1 MTKDR
6 AKVPRSARTNPAPGA
21 PARGKRAF
29 FAGFLA
35 LLLSGGPWVPTLA
48 AVSDDRGLYE
58 QAILATQDRDYAGA
72 RADLEKLLEE
82 NSDYLPAR
90 ILLGEVLL
98 ALGDAQGAEAQLL
111 QALNAGGD
119 PGLIVVALGQ
129 AEMLQDKTDELLND
143 VNTQADNP
151 ALQADVAN
159 LRGYAFLER
168 GRLTEARAAF
178 QQAAALGL
186 ANPTP
191 LVGLAR
197 AALVENDPATAGKY
211 ADQAFQAGV
220 NGAVWR
226 LRGDIAAYSGNDAA
240 AIEAYGHAIDLAWGD
255 LDART
260 ARASLLVGL
269 GRLDEATA
277 DIAAVRQIIPDDLEA
292 VYLSA
297 VILARQGKVTDAMA
311 VLTRAKRSL
320 ERILPAT
327 MDNNRTTLRMA
338 GLICYALGDFSDAAT
353 HFERLVSISPSDDSA
368 ASLLARTRI
377 QLGEYATAIRNLETA
392 LTINGDNPETQ
403 GLMGLVYMLRG
414 ELGDAQQ
421 YLSASAASGDVPGS
435 LLRKG
440 IGLLRMQRSDD
451 AMQAF
456 AQARQ
461 RETADSLAS
470 TLLTAIGAM
479 EQQDFTTAADWAE
492 KATAIAPQSAYVR
505 HIAALALINDGRTA
519 DARAELETA
528 LKIDRTYVPAI
539 VEMARLSTKAG
550 DRDAARTAYRNA
562 LGLDRGNATATLE
575 LADLER
581 IDGQPEKAEDLLR
594 TARDD
599 NPNLESVWTHSL
611 EFYAAKGD
619 IDTVLSL
626 GQDFIRRNPNAIA
639 IRDRLAVLLWR
650 ANRLDETVAQYQ
662 ALMEI
667 SLDRGAI
674 LYRIGLVQE
683 DRKDYAQ
690 AIEAFRRALGWLP
703 DNNTI
708 WRKVIIL
715 EGRTG
720 DVAEATRLLNEYRA
734 RKAATN
740 VDELTG
746 QLYLAAG
753 DYQKS
758 LAAFQAAQLSAPA
771 SAAITIGL
779 FDSLR
784 GLGQQDAALAH
795 LAEWIG
801 THKDDAIQ
809 TRLALAY
816 ADAGRLDEAI
826 SLQEDTLSRHA
837 ESVPILNNLALLYM
851 QAGKTDMAADFAAR
865 ARALAP
871 DLPAVLDTVGWI
883 MVNAGQPT
891 DGLAVLREAQ
901 ARAGGNARVHY
912 HTAVALQRLDRP
924 SEARE
929 ELKAA
934 LDEGDTFPER
944 ADAEKLLADISAN

>member
-1 MTKDR
+1 
-6 AKVPRSARTNPAPGA
+6 VPDG
-21 PARGKRAF
+21 
-29 FAGFLA
+29 
-35 LLLSGGPWVPTLA
+35 
-48 AVSDDRGLYE
+48 RGLYE

-72 RADLEKLLEE
+72 RTDLETLLEA
-82 NSDYLPAR
+82 SPDYLPAR

-119 PGLIVVALGQ
+119 PRLIVVALGQ
-129 AEMLQDKTDELLND
+129 AELLQDKTDELLAD
-143 VNTQADNP
+143 IDTQADNP

-178 QQAAALGL
+178 LQAASLGP

-191 LVGLAR
+191 YVGLAR
-197 AALVENDPATAGKY
+197 VALVENDPATAGTY
-211 ADQAFQAGV
+211 ADQAFRTGV

-226 LRGDIAAYSGNDAA
+226 LRGDIAAYNGNDAA
-240 AIEAYGHAIDLAWGD
+240 AIEAYDHAIDLAWGD

-277 DIAAVRQIIPDDLEA
+277 DIAVVRRIVPDDLEA

-297 VILARQGKVTDAMA
+297 VILARQGKEADATA
-311 VLTRAKRSL
+311 VLTRAQRSL

-338 GLICYALGDFSDAAT
+338 GLICYALGDFADAAT
-353 HFERLVSISPSDDSA
+353 HFERLVTISPSDDGA

-392 LTINGDNPETQ
+392 LTINQANPETQ
-403 GLMGLVYMLRG
+403 GLLGLVYMLRG
-414 ELGDAQQ
+414 ELSDAQAH
-421 YLSASAASGDVPGS
+421 LSAAAASGEVPGS

-440 IGLLRMQRSDD
+440 IGLLHMQRGNE

-456 AQARQ
+456 AQARL
-461 RETADSLAS
+461 RGPAGSLAA

-479 EQQDFTTAADWAE
+479 EQHDFAAAADWAG
-492 KATAIAPQSAYVR
+492 KAAQIAPQSAYVH
-505 HIAALALINDGRTA
+505 HIAALALINGDRAAEART
-519 DARAELETA
+519 ELEAA

-539 VEMARLSTKAG
+539 LEMARLSTRAG
-550 DRDAARTAYRNA
+550 DREAARTAYRNA
-562 LGLDRGNATATLE
+562 LRLDRGNAVATLE

-581 IDGQPEKAEDLLR
+581 IDGKPDKAEALLR

-626 GQDFIRRNPNAIA
+626 GQDFIRRNPNAIT

-650 ANRLDETVAQYQ
+650 ANRLDEAIAQYQ
-662 ALMEI
+662 ALMEV

-674 LYRIGLVQE
+674 LYRMGLVQE
-683 DRKDYAQ
+683 DRKNYAE

-703 DNNTI
+703 DNNVI
-708 WRKVIIL
+708 WRKIIVL

-720 DVAEATRLLNEYRA
+720 DIAEATRLLDDYRA
-734 RKAATN
+734 RKTATA
-740 VDELTG
+740 VDELAG

-758 LAAFQAAQLSAPA
+758 LDAFQTAQVSAPD
-771 SAAITIGL
+771 SAAVATGL
-779 FDSLR
+779 FDSLQ
-784 GLGQQDAALAH
+784 GLGQRDAALAH
-795 LAEWIG
+795 LAEWLG
-801 THKDDAIQ
+801 THRDDEIE

-816 ADAGRLDEAI
+816 ADAGHLDQAI
-826 SLQEDTLSRHA
+826 SLQQDTLSRHP
-837 ESVPILNNLALLYM
+837 ENVPVLNNLALLYM
-851 QAGKTDMAADFAAR
+851 QAGKADMAADFAAR

-871 DLPAVLDTVGWI
+871 GLPAVLDTVGWI
-883 MVNAGQPT
+883 MVNTGQPM

-912 HTAVALQRLDRP
+912 HTAVALRQLDRP
-924 SEARE
+924 SEARD

-934 LDEGDTFPER
+934 LNEGDTFPER
-944 ADAEKLLADISAN
+944 ADAEKLLADIPAN